1 MLMLLSPAKKLDYN
15 TAPATARFSQP
26 ELMGNAEYLVD
37 KLQKISATKIGKL
50 MDLSVNL
57 SNLNFERFQAFHT
70 PFTPENA
77 KQAVLAFN
85 GDVYLGLD
93 ASTLSESDFD
103 FAQAHLRILSGLYG
117 LLKPLDLI
125 QPYRLEMG
133 TSFAVTPSKKTLYKY
148 WNNTITDVANT
159 ALSEQGDD
167 VLLNLASGE
176 YFKAVQPERV
186 KGIVINV
193 HFRDLKNGVY
203 KPISIWVK
211 QARGMMARY
220 VIQNRIKKPEDLKGF
235 DAKGYYF
242 SPNDSTDTELVFLR
256 DKV

>member
-15 TAPATARFSQP
+15 TAPVTARFSQP
-26 ELMGNAEYLVD
+26 ELMENAEYLVD

>member
-15 TAPATARFSQP
+15 TAPVTARFSQP
-26 ELMGNAEYLVD
+26 ELMENAEYLVD

-242 SPNDSTDTELVFLR
+242 SPNDSTETELVFLR

>member
-15 TAPATARFSQP
+15 TAPVTARFSQP
-26 ELMGNAEYLVD
+26 ELMENAEYLVD

-220 VIQNRIKKPEDLKGF
+220 VIQNRIKRPEDLKGF